1 MSSPEVVEE
10 EEPLDPA
17 VERVRRKLVRLLLV
31 SSSVMLLGFAAVAIA
46 VFYRISES
54 GARPDDTP
62 VVLDV
67 AADAVRAVAVD
78 DGMLVLT
85 LGGDEPRIEVRRM
98 EDGVLMRRFDLTGA
112 PAASAP
118 E

>member
-1 MSSPEVVEE
+1 MSSSEVQEE

-54 GARPDDTP
+54 GARPDGTP
-62 VVLDV
+62 VALDV
-67 AADAVRAVAVD
+67 AAEEVRAVTAD
-78 DGMLVLT
+78 DGMLVIT
-85 LGGDEPRIEVRRM
+85 IGGATPRIEVRRM
-98 EDGVLMRRFDLTGA
+98 DDGVLMRRFDLTGA
-112 PAASAP
+112 PAAAP